1 MPEEMETQ
9 LASPPP
15 DTRIYAVGD
24 VHGRADLL
32 ADLQKRIVEDAAKAA
47 ESRRVVVYL
56 GDYVDRGPDSAGVL
70 DRLIDRPLADFEEVF
85 LMGNHEQ
92 LLLDFLSDPSIGPL
106 WLRNG
111 GGATLSSYGVD
122 LAEGETLD
130 WAVVSERLRQIL
142 PTAHLAFLEAL
153 AVSHREGDYF
163 FAHAGIRPGVPLD
176 KQDEE
181 DLLWI
186 REPFLDAADTHE
198 VVVVHGHTIVEAA
211 EVHDN
216 RIAVDTGAVWSGRLT
231 AVILYDRQQ
240 SFIHT

>member
-1 MPEEMETQ
+1 MSADDELQ

-32 ADLQKRIVEDAAKAA
+32 ADLHKRIAKDADGAP
-47 ESRRVVVYL
+47 ESRRVIVYL
-56 GDYVDRGPDSAGVL
+56 GDYVDRGPDSAGVI
-70 DRLIDRPLADFEEVF
+70 DRLIDSPLEGFEKVF

-92 LLLDFLSDPSIGPL
+92 FLLDFLKDPSIGEH
-106 WLRNG
+106 WLSNG
-111 GGATLSSYGVD
+111 GDATLSSYGVGIPGSEAVD
-122 LAEGETLD
+122 M
-130 WAVVSERLRQIL
+130 AVVSEHLKKIL
-142 PTAHLAFLEAL
+142 PPEHLAFLRDL

-163 FAHAGIRPGVPLD
+163 FAHAGIRPGVPLK
-176 KQDEE
+176 KQSED

-186 REPFLDAADTHE
+186 REPFLDVGEARE
-198 VVVVHGHTIVEAA
+198 VVVVHGHTPVQAG

-231 AVILYDRQQ
+231 AVVLHEQEQ